1 MAFFGNTAVNRLN
14 LHYALHAVALS
25 GGGAFYAA
33 FLLKAGV
40 PPAGVLLAIAAI
52 LIGRFA
58 IRPAVVPL
66 CVRFGIRRVLIAG
79 TVMTALQYPILAEV
93 DGVGW
98 ALLALIVA
106 GAIADT
112 VYWSTYHAYFA
123 ALGDDDHRGHQLG
136 AREAMA
142 ALAGIASPLLTGWLL
157 VSYGPRVAFGAS
169 AVIVALSAAPL
180 FLTPDIAVQ
189 RNAPGAVRAALPGLL
204 LFMADGLVASGF
216 HFVWQLAL
224 FVSLDR
230 NLMAYGGAL
239 AIAALVGAVAGLFL
253 GRHIDAGHGG
263 RAVTIAFGLMA
274 AIIVLRAFASDHAAF
289 AVAAN
294 ALGAFG
300 ACLYVPALMTAV
312 YTQAKRAPCVLRF
325 HVVTEGGW
333 DMGGALGLICAA
345 LLIYAGL
352 PLWSGVLLALG
363 GIAIG
368 WWRLRRYYRD
378 NPRVAIDWVAPEA
391 GHPAA
396 TG

>member
-52 LIGRFA
+52 LIGRFV

-224 FVSLDR
+224 FVSLDK

-274 AIIVLRAFASDHAAF
+274 AIVVLRAFAADHAAF

-300 ACLYVPALMTAV
+300 GCLYVPALMTAV

-325 HVVTEGGW
+325 HVVAEGGW
-333 DMGGALGLICAA
+333 DMGGALGLLCAA
-345 LLIYAGL
+345 LLLYAGL
-352 PLWSGVLLALG
+352 PLWSGVLLALA

-368 WWRLRRYYRD
+368 WWMLRRYYRD
-378 NPRVAIDWVAPEA
+378 NPRVAIDAIAPEA
-391 GHPAA
+391 VHPAA
-396 TG
+396 V